1 MAQNQEAIQINVK
14 KLISNAKA
22 ILTNQI
28 ALPLGVRKMNR
39 IRYWI
44 NQSQSV
50 MSIDFKIFDDF
61 DNMVKCGPVGTE
73 RLLWAR
79 EALKEQDKIV
89 DTATAI
95 YKEGILDKCF
105 EIIETLDSK
114 KLRATRNTPS

>member
-1 MAQNQEAIQINVK
+1 MAQNQEAIQFNVK
-14 KLISNAKA
+14 KLVSNAKA

-28 ALPLGVRKMNR
+28 ALPLGVRKMNK

-50 MSIDFKIFDDF
+50 MSIDFKIFDEF
-61 DNMVKCGPVGTE
+61 DNMVKGCPVGTE
-73 RLLWAR
+73 RLLWAQ
-79 EALKEQDKIV
+79 EALKEQDKII
-89 DTATAI
+89 DNASAI

-114 KLRATRNTPS
+114 K